1 MTTQAVLLAGLLL
14 VTLGLFVWGR
24 WKTEV
29 VALSALLVATLLGLV
44 PAESA
49 FAGFGHP
56 AVVTVAA
63 ILVVSRAL
71 ATAGLV
77 EFASRP
83 LQRLTKHPILL
94 LAGLT
99 ATVAVLSGFINNV
112 GALALMMPV
121 TIRLARDSGR
131 PASMYLMPLAFGSL
145 LGGMTTL
152 IGTPPNLIVSGFR
165 AEASGSGFGFFD
177 FAPVGVLVAVAGV
190 VLLVLVGW
198 RLVPRRKAAVSSEE
212 LIQVGQYLTEA
223 KVSAKSPAIGKTLLA
238 LSPDEIQVLSIVREG
253 GRLIA
258 PSASTV
264 VGEGDLLVVMGE
276 SEAIEKF
283 TAEQK
288 LELVGQDASDK
299 AKLIESEEVGLA
311 EAVVM
316 PGSRIIGST
325 AASLRLRDRRS
336 INLLGIAREGAR
348 IKSRLAETRF
358 RAGDVL
364 LVQGG
369 REELIGEL
377 TDMGCLPL
385 AERAIGLGRVSRRW
399 TALAVFVGAIVCVSA
414 GLAAAPVA
422 FAAAAVLMVVSGV
435 VSTRDAYSAIEWPV
449 LLLLGAMIPVG
460 LAIESSGLAEL
471 VSRGALAASS
481 VMPVWAILG
490 VLLVATMFLSDLVN
504 NAAAAVMM
512 CPIAIGLARGLEA
525 SVDPFLMA
533 VAIGASCAFLTPI
546 GHQSNLL
553 VMGPGGYRFGDYW
566 KPGLLL
572 EGLIVIVAVP
582 ALMLV
587 WPPL

>member
-1 MTTQAVLLAGLLL
+1 MTTQAVLLTGLLV

-24 WKTEV
+24 WKPEV
-29 VALSALLVATLLGLV
+29 VALSALLVATLLELV
-44 PAESA
+44 PVESA

-83 LQRLTKHPILL
+83 LHRLKKHPILL

-165 AEASGSGFGFFD
+165 SEATGTPFGFFD
-177 FAPVGVLVAVAGV
+177 FAPVGVAVAAAGV
-190 VLLVLVGW
+190 GLLVLVGW
-198 RLVPRRKAAVSSEE
+198 RMVPRRKAAVSSEE
-212 LIQVGQYLTEA
+212 LFQVGEYLTEA
-223 KVSAKSPAIGKTLLA
+223 KVAAKSPAIGQSLLA
-238 LSPDEIQVLSIVREG
+238 LSPAEIQVLSIVREG

-258 PSASTV
+258 PSAYTIV
-264 VGEGDLLVVMGE
+264 REGDLLVMMGE

-288 LELVGQDASDK
+288 LELAGQEAKDK
-299 AKLIESEEVGLA
+299 AKLIESEEIGLA

-325 AASLRLRDRRS
+325 AATLRLRDRRA

-348 IKSRLAETRF
+348 IKSRLADTRF

-399 TALAVFVGAIVCVSA
+399 TALAVFVGAIVCVAA
-414 GLAAAPVA
+414 GWVAAPVA
-422 FAAAAVLMVVSGV
+422 FSAAAVLMVLSGV
-435 VSTRDAYSAIEWPV
+435 VSTRDAYNAIEWPV

-471 VSRGALAASS
+471 VSRGTLAASS

-490 VLLVATMFLSDLVN
+490 VLLVATMFLSDVVN

-512 CPIAIGLARGLEA
+512 CPIALGLARGLEA
-525 SVDPFLMA
+525 SADPFLLA

-566 KPGLLL
+566 KLGLVL
-572 EGLIVIVAVP
+572 EAIIVIVAVP
-582 ALMLV
+582 ALMMV
-587 WPPL
+587 WPPR